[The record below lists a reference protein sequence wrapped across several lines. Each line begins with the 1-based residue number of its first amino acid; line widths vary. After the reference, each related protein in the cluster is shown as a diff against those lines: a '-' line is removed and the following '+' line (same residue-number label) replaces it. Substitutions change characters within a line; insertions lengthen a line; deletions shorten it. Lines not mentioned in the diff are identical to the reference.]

1 MVFDFVEAVADVV
14 VRLSFCLGNSF
25 FRCATGAILAH
36 LLTHDV
42 NDAFSHEAVGR
53 ELTAGNGQDA
63 IDAVAVQVVDNVHS
77 TCHVAGIRL
86 GDTTVLNQR
95 TRTCPCVKST

>member
-1 MVFDFVEAVADVV
+1 MVFNFVEAVADVV

-25 FRCATGAILAH
+25 FRCAAGTILAH

-42 NDAFSHEAVGR
+42 NDAFCHEAVGR
-53 ELTAGNGQDA
+53 ELTASNRQDTVNT
-63 IDAVAVQVVDNVHS
+63 VAVEVVDNVHS

-95 TRTCPCVKST
+95 TCTCPCVKST